1 MQQGHAEGR
10 GGLLSFSPSAHPQD
24 FFLCPNKL
32 APATQASLCGRRS
45 KGKGKGI
52 RARKHAC
59 PNSRFP
65 FPFQRKLAAQNN
77 GLLHS
82 ARTKIQLHH
91 CDRCCFLDNKG
102 EQPCSTSLKMP
113 FHSCYVG
120 ALTRKRLLG
129 KSLPY
134 MTKLPGS

>member
-1 MQQGHAEGR
+1 MQQEHAEGR

-32 APATQASLCGRRS
+32 APATQASLRGRRS

-52 RARKHAC
+52 KAKAC
-59 PNSRFP
+59 APKFP
-65 FPFQRKLAAQNN
+65 LPLPLSTQASCSN

-102 EQPCSTSLKMP
+102 QQPCFTSLKMP
-113 FHSCYVG
+113 FHGCYVG